1 MEAVLMFKVIQ
12 INSIHNNNGVIEYD
26 TNIIKVTSSFANA
39 IEYALKLKL
48 KTGKLYKVER
58 V

>member
-1 MEAVLMFKVIQ
+1 MFKVIQ

-26 TNIIKVTSSFANA
+26 YNIVKITSSFSKA
-39 IEYALKLKL
+39 IEYAMKLKL
-48 KTGKLYKVER
+48 KTKKLYKVER

>member
-1 MEAVLMFKVIQ
+1 MMYKVIQ
-12 INSIHNNNGVIEYD
+12 FNSINNKDG
-26 TNIIKVTSSFANA
+26 NITYNYNVVKVTSSFANA

-48 KTGKLYKVER
+48 VTGKLYKVER

>member
-1 MEAVLMFKVIQ
+1 MLYKVIQ
-12 INSIHNNNGVIEYD
+12 INSIHNNGNGIEYD

-39 IEYALKLKL
+39 IEIALKLKL

>member
-1 MEAVLMFKVIQ
+1 MFKVIQ
-12 INSIHNNNGVIEYD
+12 INSIHNNNGIIEYN
-26 TNIIKVTSSFANA
+26 TNVVKVTSSFANA
-39 IEYALKLKL
+39 IEYAMKLKL

>member
-1 MEAVLMFKVIQ
+1 MFKIIQ
-12 INSIHNNNGVIEYD
+12 YNSITNNNGIIEYN
-26 TNIIKVTSSFANA
+26 TNVVKVTSSFSKA
-39 IEYALKLKL
+39 IEYAMKLKL